1 MAIKIKTCAKV
12 RRSPNYQAEETFYSS
27 CRENLQFSKLITEW
41 AGERENLLVWRGRTR
56 QIVFIWELIVDFI
69 EGCRCHISGRDWG
82 LIKWASFH
90 ILFML
95 IKTIKKRNEK
105 QNINRNNN
113 LWQTNI
119 LCITCLVCLATS
131 GPATCPCQFREKF
144 HMNYAAGRTFNSLQN

>member
-12 RRSPNYQAEETFYSS
+12 RRSPNYQAEETIYSS

-41 AGERENLLVWRGRTR
+41 AKGKTWLCGGRSR

-105 QNINRNNN
+105 QNRNRNNN

-119 LCITCLVCLATS
+119 LCLATS
-131 GPATCPCQFREKF
+131 CPATCPCQFREKF